1 MNYFDQY
8 TFIGSLPEN
17 GGQSN
22 YCKHFQ
28 FKAIRLAILIKHY
41 FSSRGNCLIRH
52 IIKANY

>member
-28 FKAIRLAILIKHY
+28 FKTIRLDILIKHY